1 MVKKMNEIDV
11 LNKALEEYE
20 YARRLKHLNQELY
33 DHLTGSIYYLI
44 KQSEKYNIP
53 LPNRDMLLQM
63 IENTG
68 FIIDQF
74 AKPKTKE
81 NDSKPDQVRSDG
93 FTHGE
98 DPTESS
104 QNPLRRL
111 DLGRSPVITHI
122 VP

>member
-1 MVKKMNEIDV
+1 MIKKMNEIDV

-44 KQSEKYNIP
+44 KQSEKYNTP
-53 LPNRDMLLQM
+53 LPNRDVLLQM
-63 IENTG
+63 IKNAG

-81 NDSKPDQVRSDG
+81 TNSKPDQPRSDENL
-93 FTHGE
+93 HRE
-98 DPTESS
+98 
-104 QNPLRRL
+104 
-111 DLGRSPVITHI
+111 
-122 VP
+122 